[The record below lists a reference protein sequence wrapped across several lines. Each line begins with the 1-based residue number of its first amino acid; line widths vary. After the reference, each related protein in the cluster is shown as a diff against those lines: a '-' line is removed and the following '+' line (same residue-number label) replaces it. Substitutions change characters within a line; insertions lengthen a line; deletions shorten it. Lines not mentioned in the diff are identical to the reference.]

1 MSESRQV
8 PVPPIRVALYGAL
21 CASGLGALIMVG
33 NLLVRGDAGLE
44 PDMYLGMAVSWIT
57 SLLVDAW
64 VSFVM
69 LSQIQRHARRG
80 MLNRPWLAIVGF
92 GLLAVGVRYLWFM
105 LHHFLIANF
114 LQNAMEYL
122 DSTLFNFLNVLVWE
136 GFELVS
142 TFLCALLALKM
153 GGRREAEGAT
163 PASGSLA
170 TWVVQALTLSCGLY
184 FIVSLLAGQSA
195 MQIAR
200 YGMDSM
206 LVMQLMTN
214 VVPLCVALV
223 LGCCIYACWPRRL
236 QQASGWGLYL
246 WGALLGCLG
255 SLPAVAIAA
264 AGILFFG
271 IYTEWLGYA
280 VWPVYAVGV
289 AMLAVI
295 IGWCWRDRT
304 ATLTD

>member
-1 MSESRQV
+1 MPESSLP
-8 PVPPIRVALYGAL
+8 PVPRIQIALYAVL
-21 CASGLGALIMVG
+21 CSTGLSALILAG
-33 NLLVRGDAGLE
+33 NLLFRGHAGIE

-57 SLLVDAW
+57 SLLVEAW

-69 LSQIQRHARRG
+69 LSQIQRHMRRG
-80 MLNRPWLAIVGF
+80 TLNLPWLAIVGF

-114 LQNAMEYL
+114 LQNATEYL

-142 TFLCALLALKM
+142 TFLCALFALLM
-153 GGRREAEGAT
+153 GGRREVEGDA
-163 PASGSLA
+163 PVAGSLA

-184 FIVSLLAGQSA
+184 FVVSLLAGQSA

-200 YGMDSM
+200 YGLDSM
-206 LVMQLMTN
+206 LVMQLVTN
-214 VVPLCVALV
+214 AMPLCVALM

-255 SLPAVAIAA
+255 ALPAVAIAA
-264 AGILFFG
+264 AGILLFG
-271 IYTEWLGYA
+271 IYAEWLGYA

-295 IGWCWRDRT
+295 IGWCWRDRA
-304 ATLTD
+304 ATPAD